1 MPHIVLIAEAMEA
14 LEARMSDPP
23 SLAQANLHGALG
35 DADTWA
41 HDHEDQTDAIASIE
55 DTAGAIKG
63 YLTFVVPP
71 QDNRLQSYAD
81 ELDGLIA

>member
-1 MPHIVLIAEAMEA
+1 MT
-14 LEARMSDPP
+14 DPP
-23 SLAQANLHGALG
+23 SFAQENLHGALG

-41 HDHEDQTDAIASIE
+41 HDHEDQTDVIAAIE